1 MPVTD
6 LAPDYPARVAHRDS
20 MDWARDRWVEA
31 GEPDAERFV
40 AAMALLRLS
49 GIVGTGLDR
58 ALKDHDTSRT
68 GFLILCTLRIATDQ
82 SLTMSQLSKRLVLH
96 ATTISL
102 VVDQLQER
110 GLVTRSQHPS
120 DKRTVLATLTPKGA
134 KALHKINLA
143 VCETGYGLDGV
154 DERLAIMLTEVIRY
168 ARNALGD
175 D

>member
-1 MPVTD
+1 
-6 LAPDYPARVAHRDS
+6 

-31 GEPDAERFV
+31 GEPDQERFI
-40 AAMALLRLS
+40 ATMAILRLS
-49 GIVGTGLDR
+49 GIVGAGLDR

-68 GFLILCTLRIATDQ
+68 GFMILCTLRIAHDQ

-134 KALHKINLA
+134 KALHKINLS
-143 VCETGYGLDGV
+143 VSESGYGLDGV

-175 D
+175 E